1 MGKQCIPT
9 LPESPA
15 SVNSDSSNHN
25 TLLIHSL
32 ELEALVAAADI
43 PGDDV
48 SDFSLVKNVVKIA
61 DNYIVEEAGA
71 DSYDNPSR

>member
-15 SVNSDSSNHN
+15 SVNSVSSNHN

-32 ELEALVAAADI
+32 ELEALIAAADI
-43 PGDDV
+43 PDDDV
-48 SDFSLVKNVVKIA
+48 SDFSLVKKWLKLQTSISLKMLGLTLM
-61 DNYIVEEAGA
+61 IL
-71 DSYDNPSR
+71 